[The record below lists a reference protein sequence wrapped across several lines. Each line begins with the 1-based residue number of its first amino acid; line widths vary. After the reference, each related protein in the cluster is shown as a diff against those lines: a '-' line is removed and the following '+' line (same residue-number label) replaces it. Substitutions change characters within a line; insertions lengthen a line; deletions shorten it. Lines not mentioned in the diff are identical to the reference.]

1 MTATCSGDCFVQLLI
16 PAQQAFCMKRAREED
31 LLARVS
37 ALCQDADTVTV
48 DMAVDEIREFGFEAS
63 VFWVCF
69 P

>member
-1 MTATCSGDCFVQLLI
+1 
-16 PAQQAFCMKRAREED
+16 MKRAREED

-63 VFWVCF
+63 VSWVCPF
-69 P
+69 AAALASATPRHNHVF